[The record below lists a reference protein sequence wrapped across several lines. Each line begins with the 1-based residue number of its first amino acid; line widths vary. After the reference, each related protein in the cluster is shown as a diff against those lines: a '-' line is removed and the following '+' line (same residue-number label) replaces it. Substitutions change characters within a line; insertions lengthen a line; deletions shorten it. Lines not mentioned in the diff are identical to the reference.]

1 MTKQFFTII
10 LFCTAL
16 SSYVFSQQKTSG
28 VIYYD
33 QVVDI
38 KSMMAQAQQ
47 NRPEGGQNRP
57 EGAGDGQV
65 RVMAF
70 GGSNMGGNMPE
81 KITNKFEIV
90 FNPNGAKFQKTID
103 EDAQSNPAGMMMMRF
118 GGGDRDVFFT
128 NSDKITESFEMSGE
142 EFLLETQL
150 GAQSKEVEKSEETRK
165 IIGFDCKK
173 AIVTGRNGSK
183 TILWYTTDL
192 AFKASPMAAFW
203 TDGVVLAIE
212 NERMKY
218 TATSIEYT
226 KIKDSE
232 ITLPKNAK
240 MITQEEYQKK
250 MEEMRSRFR
259 NMGGGQREIRIQ
271 Q

>member
-1 MTKQFFTII
+1 
-10 LFCTAL
+10 
-16 SSYVFSQQKTSG
+16 
-28 VIYYD
+28 
-33 QVVDI
+33 
-38 KSMMAQAQQ
+38 
-47 NRPEGGQNRP
+47 
-57 EGAGDGQV
+57 
-65 RVMAF
+65 
-70 GGSNMGGNMPE
+70 
-81 KITNKFEIV
+81 
-90 FNPNGAKFQKTID
+90 
-103 EDAQSNPAGMMMMRF
+103 
-118 GGGDRDVFFT
+118 
-128 NSDKITESFEMSGE
+128 
-142 EFLLETQL
+142 
-150 GAQSKEVEKSEETRK
+150 
-165 IIGFDCKK
+165 
-173 AIVTGRNGSK
+173 
-183 TILWYTTDL
+183 
-192 AFKASPMAAFW
+192 MAAFW

>member
-33 QVVDI
+33 QVIDV
-38 KSMMAQAQQ
+38 KGSVAQLGT
-47 NRPEGGQNRP
+47 EGGPQINVSSQQRTMIMN
-57 EGAGDGQV
+57 AI
-65 RVMAF
+65 
-70 GGSNMGGNMPE
+70 GSGNVPD

-103 EDAQSNPAGMMMMRF
+103 EDAPSGTAGMMMMRF

-128 NSDKITESFEMSGE
+128 NTDKITESFEMSGE

-150 GAQSKEVEKSEETRK
+150 GTQSKEVEKSEETRK

-183 TILWYTTDL
+183 TTLWYTTDL

>member
-1 MTKQFFTII
+1 MTKQFFTVI

-16 SSYVFSQQKTSG
+16 STYVFSQQKTAG

-33 QVVDI
+33 QVIDV
-38 KSMMAQAQQ
+38 KAMAAQFMQGAANGASQGDAQQ
-47 NRPEGGQNRP
+47 RIAMFN
-57 EGAGDGQV
+57 GAGGANIPD
-65 RVMAF
+65 
-70 GGSNMGGNMPE
+70 

-90 FNPNGAKFQKTID
+90 FNPNGAKFQRTID
-103 EDAQSNPAGMMMMRF
+103 EDTPTGGAGMMMMRF

-142 EFLLETQL
+142 ELLLESQL
-150 GAQSKEVEKSEETRK
+150 GSQSKEVEKTDETRK

-173 AIVTGRNGSK
+173 AVVAGRNGSK